1 MITAKAAPARVFGS
15 GIRRR
20 EDPRLL
26 TGTARYTADFT
37 LPGMAHAAILRSPH
51 GHARIRSI
59 NTNRAKRAPGV
70 VAVFTGAD
78 TETALKCIPCAWLLP
93 NAGLNISPYRA
104 IAIDV
109 VRYVGDAVAVVVAES
124 DYQAYDAV
132 ELIDVDYEP
141 LPAVID
147 PEKAAAAGAPQ
158 LHQEAPG
165 NLAFHWTVE
174 GGDIN
179 AAFKSA
185 DVVVRDRIIQQRL
198 IPTAMEPRGA
208 VAQFTPATGELT
220 LWNTTQNPHIVRF
233 IMSLVTGVPED
244 RLRVVAPEVGGGFG
258 SKIPQIQGDFIS
270 VFCSMKLGRPVKWI
284 ETRSENYQSTTH
296 GRDHVQDV
304 ELAATKDGRILGLRG
319 TVWAGMGAYLSTAAP
334 GIPTILHGLML
345 SGPYQVPAVKEDVY
359 GVYTNTTPVEAYRG
373 AGRPEATFMLERM
386 IDLLAHK
393 IGLDPVQVR
402 QRNLIPRFE
411 NGHDV
416 ITGLKYDSGN
426 YQAALEKALTH
437 VDYENLRR
445 EQAAMRAKGRYIG
458 IGVTTYVEICGLGPS
473 QVAGA
478 VGFQG
483 GLWESA
489 IVRVHPSGKVNVFI
503 GASPH
508 GQGEETTFAQVVA
521 DELGVAVADVKIV
534 HGDTDNTPMGWG
546 TYGSRTTAVGGAALA
561 VATRKIKEKAK
572 LLASHLLEAAVE
584 DMDYGDGKFFVKGFP
599 DRHKTIQ
606 DIALMANVAWNLPQ
620 GMEAGLEASSFYDPP
635 NFTYPFGAHVAV
647 VEVDPETGT
656 VRLQR
661 YVAVDDC
668 GPQINPVIVEGQV
681 QGGVVQGV
689 GQALWEEAVYDD
701 NGQLLTGSLADYAIP
716 RADVLPDIEVLST
729 VTPSPHHP
737 LGVKGIGEAGT
748 IASTAATYNA
758 VIDALQ
764 PFGVQS
770 LRMPLTPER
779 VWRAITKARSA
790 AGRGAPASDELGG
803 VKGSPPS
810 KKKGA

>member
-1 MITAKAAPARVFGS
+1 MTAAANAAPARVFGS
-15 GIRRR
+15 GLRRR

-37 LPGMAHAAILRSPH
+37 LPGMVHAAILRSPH
-51 GHARIRSI
+51 GHARIRGLDTS
-59 NTNRAKRAPGV
+59 RAKSAAGV

-78 TETALKCIPCAWLLP
+78 TDKALKPIPCAWLLP
-93 NAGLNISPYRA
+93 NAGLHVAPYRV
-104 IAIDV
+104 IASDV
-109 VRYVGDAVAVVVAES
+109 VRYVGDAVAVVVADT
-124 DYQAYDAV
+124 DYHAYDALD
-132 ELIDVDYEP
+132 LIDVDYEP
-141 LPAVID
+141 LPAVVD
-147 PEKAAAAGAPQ
+147 PQKGVAAGAPQ
-158 LHQEAPG
+158 LHAEAPG
-165 NLAFHWTVE
+165 NMAFHWTVA
-174 GGDIN
+174 GGDID
-179 AAFKSA
+179 AAFNGA
-185 DVVVRDRIIQQRL
+185 PVVVRDRIIQQRL
-198 IPTAMEPRGA
+198 IPTAIEPRGA
-208 VAQFTPATGELT
+208 VAQFTSATGELT

-233 IMSLVTGVPED
+233 IMSVVTGVPED

-258 SKIPQIQGDFIS
+258 SKIAQIQGDF
-270 VFCSMKLGRPVKWI
+270 VTAFCAMMLGRPVKWI
-284 ETRSENYQSTTH
+284 ETRSENYLSTTH
-296 GRDHVQDV
+296 GRDHVQEV
-304 ELAATKDGRILGLRG
+304 ELAATKDGRILGLRC

-386 IDLLAHK
+386 LDLVAHE
-393 IGLDPVQVR
+393 IGVDAAEIR
-402 QRNLIPRFE
+402 RRNLIPPFE

-416 ITGLKYDSGN
+416 VTGLKYDSGN
-426 YQAALEKALTH
+426 YAAALDKALAH
-437 VDYENLRR
+437 VGYEHLRK
-445 EQAAMRAKGRYIG
+445 EQAAARAKGRYLG
-458 IGVTTYVEICGLGPS
+458 IGVVTYVEICGLGPS

-489 IVRVHPSGKVNVFI
+489 IVRVHPTGKVNVFI

-521 DELGVAVADVKIV
+521 DEIGVAVTDVKIV

-561 VATRKIKEKAK
+561 VATRKIKEKAR

-584 DMDYGDGKFFVKGFP
+584 DMDYADGKFFVKGSP
-599 DRHKTIQ
+599 DRFKTIQ
-606 DIALMANVAWNLPQ
+606 DMALMANVAWNLPQ

-647 VEVDPETGT
+647 VEVDPATGK
-656 VRLQR
+656 VQLQR

-681 QGGVVQGV
+681 HGGVVQGI
-689 GQALWEEAVYDD
+689 GQALWEEAVYDS

-716 RADVLPDIEVLST
+716 RADMLPDIEVLST

-748 IASTAATYNA
+748 IASTAAVYNA
-758 VIDALQ
+758 VVDALQ
-764 PFGVQS
+764 PFGVGS

-779 VWRAITKARSA
+779 VWRAM
-790 AGRGAPASDELGG
+790 GA
-803 VKGSPPS
+803 
-810 KKKGA
+810 KK

>member
-1 MITAKAAPARVFGS
+1 MTTTSATPPRVFGS

-37 LPGMAHAAILRSPH
+37 LHGMAHAAILRSPH
-51 GHARIRSI
+51 GHARIRGIDAS
-59 NTNRAKRAPGV
+59 RARSAPGV

-78 TETALKCIPCAWLLP
+78 TEAGLKCIPCAWLLP
-93 NAGLNISPYRA
+93 NAGLNVSPYRA
-104 IAIDV
+104 IAVDV
-109 VRYVGDAVAVVVAES
+109 VRYVGDAVAVVVAETE
-124 DYQAYDAV
+124 YQAYDALD
-132 ELIDVDYEP
+132 LIDVDYDP
-141 LPAVID
+141 LPAVVD
-147 PEKAAAAGAPQ
+147 PQKAAAAGAPQ

-179 AAFKSA
+179 AAFNSPE
-185 DVVVRDRIIQQRL
+185 VVVRDRIIQQRL
-198 IPTAMEPRGA
+198 IPTAMETRGA

-233 IMSLVTGVPED
+233 IMSVVTGVPED

-258 SKIPQIQGDFIS
+258 SKIPQIQGDFITA
-270 VFCSMKLGRPVKWI
+270 FCSMKLGRPVKWI

-296 GRDHVQDV
+296 GRDHVQEV
-304 ELAATKDGRILGLRG
+304 ELAATKDGRILGLRCS
-319 TVWAGMGAYLSTAAP
+319 VWAGMGAYLSTAAP

-345 SGPYQVPAVKEDVY
+345 SGPYQVPALKEDVY

-386 IDLLAHK
+386 IDALAHK
-393 IGLDPVQVR
+393 IGVDPVEVR
-402 QRNLIPRFE
+402 RRNLIPPFAD
-411 NGHDV
+411 GHDV

-437 VDYENLRR
+437 VGYENLRS
-445 EQAAMRAKGRYIG
+445 EQAAARAKGRYIG
-458 IGVTTYVEICGLGPS
+458 IGVSTYVEICGLGPS

-521 DELGVAVADVKIV
+521 DEIGVAVADVKIV

-561 VATRKIKEKAK
+561 VATRKIKEKARV
-572 LLASHLLEAAVE
+572 LASHLLEAAVE
-584 DMDYGDGKFFVKGFP
+584 DMDYADGKFFVKGSP

-606 DIALMANVAWNLPQ
+606 DIALLANVAWNLPQ

-635 NFTYPFGAHVAV
+635 NFSYPFGTHVAV
-647 VEVDPETGT
+647 VEVEAETGK

-681 QGGVVQGV
+681 HGGVVQGI

-748 IASTAATYNA
+748 IASTATVYNA

-764 PFGVQS
+764 PFGVES

-779 VWRAITKARSA
+779 VWRAITTSA
-790 AGRGAPASDELGG
+790 AR
-803 VKGSPPS
+803 
-810 KKKGA
+810 KGA